1 MCLAAAY
8 KNEQTPENLFCK
20 FVSNI
25 GFDNGKIVLT
35 DILGENIAIEGKLS
49 TVDLVKNVVVIQ
61 CA

>member
-8 KNEQTPENLFCK
+8 KNEQTPENLICK

-49 TVDLVKNVVVIQ
+49 TIDLVKNVVVIQ